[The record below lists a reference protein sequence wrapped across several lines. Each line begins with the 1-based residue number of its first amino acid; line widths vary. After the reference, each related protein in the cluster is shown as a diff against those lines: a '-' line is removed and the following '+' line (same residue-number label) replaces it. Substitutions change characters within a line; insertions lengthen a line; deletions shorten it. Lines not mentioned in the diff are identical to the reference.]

1 MHSDQRLVP
10 RNLWIPI
17 SLALTGINLEKNYLV
32 KIQDDKRIHPLL
44 LTLFLFFYNWKNMKP
59 MAHLQNSSF
68 SSYFCTILRI
78 NKSVSKRHFFGH
90 HCKPMKKRIPF
101 LPTLSKLSTPLLL
114 IFSIFLFAGS
124 EAFGVTKTSM
134 TSGTWASITWSPVG
148 LPVAGDDIIINTNVT
163 TGPAA
168 AIANFASLTV
178 NSGFTFTHTATAIT
192 LTGNLQ
198 VDGTYQLT
206 NQALTVNG
214 TALINGTLNDNN
226 TTGLNRIDGLF
237 TVGGSG
243 VVSNTNNPTYEFRG
257 GITNNGSFTISGSGI
272 TTFSTNNQ
280 TVQGNTLT
288 FGPVTVGTGITV
300 SSSGAVAVTIN
311 GAIVLT

>member
-1 MHSDQRLVP
+1 
-10 RNLWIPI
+10 
-17 SLALTGINLEKNYLV
+17 
-32 KIQDDKRIHPLL
+32 
-44 LTLFLFFYNWKNMKP
+44 
-59 MAHLQNSSF
+59 
-68 SSYFCTILRI
+68 
-78 NKSVSKRHFFGH
+78 
-90 HCKPMKKRIPF
+90 MKKRIPF

-243 VVSNTNNPTYEFRG
+243 VVANTNNPTYEFRG

-300 SSSGAVAVTIN
+300 SSSGAVPVTIN
-311 GAIVLT
+311 GAIVLTGNIDFTGAGLTTFASLTCSGAGNITLQSVSMAATATISQTGTFTVLGTTT